1 MNWLLL
7 LIVTT
12 AITTGSGLVYGSVLD
27 RTGEPYLPYDDGASI
42 TLGAP
47 RAMNGGWPFSNL
59 LGYAC
64 DQSIEVKDERRFA
77 CELRS
82 NYLFIYVYDRLES
95 DKAKQTETLYH
106 INTVI
111 AQYVLAGG
119 TRVIFVDMTNGPA
132 EQVRS
137 CRYERQGRS
146 TCTVWF
152 ILTDFFVKQYG
163 LGALVD

>member
-1 MNWLLL
+1 MKRLLQFAMSA
-7 LIVTT
+7 VVMFSSV
-12 AITTGSGLVYGSVLD
+12 AAGSVLD
-27 RTGEPYLPYDDGASI
+27 RTGEPFLPQDTGASI
-42 TLGAP
+42 TLGTP

-59 LGYAC
+59 LGYEC
-64 DQSIEVKDERRFA
+64 DRSIKLRDERRFA

-95 DKAKQTETLYH
+95 DKVKQTEALYH

-119 TRVIFVDMTNGPA
+119 TRVLFVDMTNGPA